1 MSAYKSTLFQLC
13 CQLAPTSLSLIL
25 HSLRMHA
32 PAPPNAHNKKRRSET
47 RVVMEAVVGAGAMA
61 TGMYLRDRRRRK
73 ADEKTNMFPG
83 MTLHPHKLTAGG
95 QAKVYRGLRKGEK
108 VAVKIFQNADDGL
121 DELRIE
127 LEALYRMPPHPNVV
141 SVVTYYER
149 PKPALVTEFVEG
161 MNLMDFYT
169 NRDKKLSIRKGV
181 EMALGLARGLKH
193 MHEHGLV
200 HRDIK
205 SNNIMIDAKDGRP
218 VIIDFGLASARP
230 EADVLSREV
239 AEGAGSVD
247 VTVAVNPTV
256 TANLKGTPCWL
267 APEMIVAKVWDERS
281 DVYSFA
287 IVVWEIFAGQ
297 LPFTD
302 PRVGGVHDILK
313 YVGKGGRPSMKAIRD
328 TPQNVQDLIQAC
340 WEQDLRDR
348 PSMRRVVASLDYIL
362 RNL

>member
-1 MSAYKSTLFQLC
+1 MR
-13 CQLAPTSLSLIL
+13 APT
-25 HSLRMHA
+25 
-32 PAPPNAHNKKRRSET
+32 PPNTRAKKRRSET
-47 RVVMEAVVGAGAMA
+47 RVLMEAVIGAGAMA
-61 TGMYLRDRRRRK
+61 TGMYLRERRRRK

-108 VAVKIFQNADDGL
+108 VAVKIFQDADDGL
-121 DELRIE
+121 GELRIE

-141 SVVTYYER
+141 AVVTYYER
-149 PKPALVTEFVEG
+149 PKPALVTAFVEG
-161 MNLMDFYT
+161 ENLMDFYT
-169 NRDKKLSIRKGV
+169 KRDKKMSIRKGV

-205 SNNIMIDAKDGRP
+205 SNNIMIDANDGRP

-230 EADVLSREV
+230 EADVLAREV
-239 AEGAGSVD
+239 VPDAGPVD
-247 VTVAVNPTV
+247 VTIAVNPTV
-256 TANLKGTPCWL
+256 TAGLKGTPCWL
-267 APEMIVAKVWDERS
+267 APEMIAANVWDERS

-287 IVVWEIFAGQ
+287 IVVWEIFAGE

-302 PRVGGVHDILK
+302 PRIGGVHDILRH
-313 YVGKGGRPSMKAIRD
+313 VRKGGRPSMKAISD
-328 TPQNVQDLIQAC
+328 TPQDVQDLVQAC
-340 WEQDLRDR
+340 WDQDLRNR
-348 PSMRRVVASLDYIL
+348 PSMRRVVRALEHIL